1 MVFEAIEDK
10 LGYLILNHEGA
21 VLASDGE
28 LKNSEHTATVITN
41 VLRLV
46 DSISPHSHGYNQL
59 NITYPNHSYIV
70 SLSNKKIYI
79 LKRRFNIP
87 SGITLPGGP
96 ELLDDS
102 PLPEGAIL
110 SESNSSV
117 VSTNQS
123 EDEEARSGGDTISVT
138 S

>member
-1 MVFEAIEDK
+1 MVFENVEDK

-46 DSISPHSHGYNQL
+46 DSIPPHTHGYNQL
-59 NITYPNHSYIV
+59 TITYPEHCYII

-79 LKRRFNIP
+79 LKRQFNIP
-87 SGITLPGGP
+87 K
-96 ELLDDS
+96 
-102 PLPEGAIL
+102 GAVL
-110 SESNSSV
+110 SETNSSV
-117 VSTNQS
+117 VSTNIS
-123 EDEEARSGGDTISVT
+123 EDEEVRDGDTSSVA